1 MGKIQLSEK
10 VSKNSSLKESYW
22 WNQTLLKWEQLNE
35 PLTSSKF
42 SKFSSDFRKETT
54 AGIWE
59 CDNITRDSIVVICK
73 FVGIMQLATLEEL
86 RNTHNS

>member
-1 MGKIQLSEK
+1 MKSK
-10 VSKNSSLKESYW
+10 VIEIR
-22 WNQTLLKWEQLNE
+22 TNE
-35 PLTSSKF
+35 PVTSSKF